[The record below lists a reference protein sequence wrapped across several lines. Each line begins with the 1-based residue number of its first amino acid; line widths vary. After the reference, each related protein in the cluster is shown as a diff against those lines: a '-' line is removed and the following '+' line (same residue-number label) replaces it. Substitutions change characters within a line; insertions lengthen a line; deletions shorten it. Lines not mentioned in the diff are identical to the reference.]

1 MQPDISFFDNWMAM
15 TDIQAL
21 RCVEYLT
28 QNIAQ
33 YKITVT
39 PDGIVRIGDRVMIWP
54 TKVEKYR
61 YGYTINSRLFY
72 DEFDRGLVRRLYKKC
87 KLAAGR

>member
-1 MQPDISFFDNWMAM
+1 MQADIAFFDNWTAM

-28 QNIAQ
+28 QNITQ

-39 PDGIVRIGDRVMIWP
+39 PHGIVHIGDRVMIVP
-54 TKVEKYR
+54 AKLEKHKYS
-61 YGYTINSRLFY
+61 YEINSRLFY
-72 DEFDRGLVRRLYKKC
+72 DGFDRDLVRRLYKKC
-87 KLAAGR
+87 KLAACH

>member
-1 MQPDISFFDNWMAM
+1 MQADIAFFDNWAAM

-28 QNIAQ
+28 QNITQ

-39 PDGIVRIGDRVMIWP
+39 PHSGIYIGDRVTITP
-54 TKVEKYR
+54 TKLEKYK

-72 DEFDRGLVRRLYKKC
+72 MDFDRDLVRRLYKKC
-87 KLAAGR
+87 KLAACR

>member
-1 MQPDISFFDNWMAM
+1 MQQDIDFFDNWAAM

-21 RCVEYLT
+21 RCIEYLT

-39 PDGIVRIGDRVMIWP
+39 PHGIVHIGDRVMIVP
-54 TKVEKYR
+54 AKLEKHKYS
-61 YGYTINSRLFY
+61 YEINSRLFY
-72 DEFDRGLVRRLYKKC
+72 DDFDRDLVRRLYKKC
-87 KLAAGR
+87 KSVQTR